1 MNTHIL
7 LKALAVWLLII
18 IAETLHGI
26 LRGLLL
32 VPLTGDLAARQIGV
46 VIGSLIILAISYFTI
61 DRISTTDWRQRLF
74 IGFVWVSLTVLFE
87 LFLGKVLL
95 GLDWDR
101 ILSDYDIGRG
111 GFMLFG
117 LLLMAASPSI
127 AYMLRNRT

>member
-1 MNTHIL
+1 MNTYIL

-18 IAETLHGI
+18 LAETLHGI

-46 VIGSLIILAISYFTI
+46 VIGSLIIFAVSYFTI
-61 DRISTTDWRQRLF
+61 DRIGTTNWQQRLF
-74 IGFVWVSLTVLFE
+74 IGFGWVILTVLFE

-117 LLLMAASPSI
+117 LLFMAASPSI
-127 AYMLRNRT
+127 AYMLRDRT